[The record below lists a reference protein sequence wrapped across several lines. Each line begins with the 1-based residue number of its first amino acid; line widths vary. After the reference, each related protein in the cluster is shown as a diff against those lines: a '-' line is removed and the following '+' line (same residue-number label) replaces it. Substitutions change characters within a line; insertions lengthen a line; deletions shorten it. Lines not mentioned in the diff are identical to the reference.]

1 MKYKT
6 MFIDAP
12 TLKNKAVF
20 GMSIH
25 EPNGDQFA
33 RDVEA
38 AIFEKEGEGY
48 ELLEAMPVT
57 SSKMYSSTY
66 LYSFTSGVL
75 LIFKQK
81 DQ

>member
-6 MFIDAP
+6 MFIDTP
-12 TLKNKAVF
+12 TVKNKVVF
-20 GMSIH
+20 GMTMH
-25 EPNGDQFA
+25 ETNGDQLA
-33 RDVEA
+33 RDVDA
-38 AIFEKEGEGY
+38 AILEKEQEGY

-57 SSKMYSSTY
+57 SSMIYSSTY
-66 LYSFTSGVL
+66 PYSFTSGVL

>member
-6 MFIDAP
+6 MFIDSP
-12 TLKNKAVF
+12 TIKSKAVF
-20 GMSIH
+20 GMSTH
-25 EPNGDQFA
+25 EPNGDQLA

-38 AIFEKEGEGY
+38 AIFEKEREGY

-57 SSKMYSSTY
+57 SSRMYSSTY
-66 LYSFTSGVL
+66 PYSFTSGVL